1 MLEFLKQNH
10 IHSASKLYL
19 IYYLNST
26 FKIYLSQPESPHMC
40 VRAYVYFILQVRNG
54 NCSFSC
60 TLDPTSGKHWRSTL
74 WKCISVNL
82 RLTLST
88 SCSHHEE
95 YLGTEYSIPPFTTKH
110 RLLESHPGWN
120 SPHYYMPSFLYLCKL
135 SIHTLLC
142 INATYEGSH
151 YVDNDWQAKYSEH
164 TIRGHC
170 DIFGKQII
178 LLNFMTKLYQGS
190 STTCL
195 LI

>member
-1 MLEFLKQNH
+1 MEENHQNRDQVLDYKSCREQEIGNIYEVFFLKKVKLYNRQFWRLVLEFLKQNH

-26 FKIYLSQPESPHMC
+26 FKIYLSQPESPEMC
-40 VRAYVYFILQVRNG
+40 VRAYVYFIIQVRNG

-120 SPHYYMPSFLYLCKL
+120 SPHY
-135 SIHTLLC
+135 
-142 INATYEGSH
+142 
-151 YVDNDWQAKYSEH
+151 
-164 TIRGHC
+164 
-170 DIFGKQII
+170 
-178 LLNFMTKLYQGS
+178 
-190 STTCL
+190 
-195 LI
+195 